1 MKLSCDYRWNTA
13 HIAGRLRVSESFDII
28 ERHLDTA
35 GGELTL
41 FYIDGFVKDG
51 EMQRMMQYL
60 LSAKSCPTKP
70 QKEEDIAIAKWCSK
84 AELEENLHST
94 YPTIRNVFAAKN
106 E

>member
-1 MKLSCDYRWNTA
+1 MSE
-13 HIAGRLRVSESFDII
+13 RLRVKESFDII

-60 LSAKSCPTKP
+60 LTAKKISGAGEMVRRLP
-70 QKEEDIAIAKWCSK
+70 
-84 AELEENLHST
+84 
-94 YPTIRNVFAAKN
+94 
-106 E
+106 